1 LSVDFD
7 PRQLFE
13 EMGQESWAQWMHSP
27 ITKAFFDF
35 LSHQHENWREIA
47 ADLVEYGHLKPGAEH
62 EDQNIDVVRGKL
74 ATLRLL
80 RGISLSD
87 IQRFYG
93 VLHEEP
99 AVEENEEPGT

>member
-1 LSVDFD
+1 MDFD
-7 PRQLFE
+7 PKELFA
-13 EMGQESWAQWMHSP
+13 EMSQESWASWQHSP

-35 LSHQHENWREIA
+35 LEAQHADWRQIA

-80 RGISLSD
+80 RGIGLSD

-93 VLHEEP
+93 VEKEP
-99 AVEENEEPGT
+99 DAVEEIEEPGTT